1 MLPKYLEEPLIIA
14 GIVIAAQWLI
24 GPFATGMFEG
34 LMKIQSVQYP
44 TPEIAS
50 RVKAEFHRERLIG
63 CLIALLAVLIYAF
76 IRRPGA

>member
-14 GIVIAAQWLI
+14 GIVIVAQWLL
-24 GPFATGMFEG
+24 GPFFTGIFEG

-50 RVKAEFHRERLIG
+50 TVKGEFHRERLIG
-63 CLIALLAVLIYAF
+63 CVIALVAVLIYAL
-76 IRRPGA
+76 IRRPGV